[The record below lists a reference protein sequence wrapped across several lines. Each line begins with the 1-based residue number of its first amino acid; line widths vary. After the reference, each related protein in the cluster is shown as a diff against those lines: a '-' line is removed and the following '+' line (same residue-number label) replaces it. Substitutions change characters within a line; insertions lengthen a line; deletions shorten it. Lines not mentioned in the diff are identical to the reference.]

1 MACAS
6 VFGLGDQFCCWGGI
20 CSIRLRVAGERE
32 LLTEWRSLCVLHLL
46 RFWYASD
53 ISNER
58 GRKRIKKKGKKS
70 LNSILTIVT
79 THREAS
85 FSFPFFPSTKKLFL
99 RGFFFVFS
107 SLPSSRTF
115 LEGKICDEKQLPF
128 PTARLHFS
136 PTPFPLSFFF
146 SSLVSKVA
154 VPAHD
159 LSTPFPHSPQRRRRG
174 IRNWTNARP
183 TAVGTLS
190 SPFCIVSWTAF
201 QNLPPFSPFPIHP
214 TVRIAQLRVSQERQL
229 GGTPAL
235 ICCIDTCITHTCMR
249 NYVPDRTHLIRRG

>member
-1 MACAS
+1 MKPA
-6 VFGLGDQFCCWGGI
+6 FL
-20 CSIRLRVAGERE
+20 
-32 LLTEWRSLCVLHLL
+32 
-46 RFWYASD
+46 
-53 ISNER
+53 
-58 GRKRIKKKGKKS
+58 
-70 LNSILTIVT
+70 
-79 THREAS
+79 
-85 FSFPFFPSTKKLFL
+85 FPFSPQLKSYSCGVFFLFFLPFPLLALFL
-99 RGFFFVFS
+99 REKYVTRS
-107 SLPSSRTF
+107 S
-115 LEGKICDEKQLPF
+115 CPF
-128 PTARLHFS
+128 PPPDFTFPPRLSLFLF
-136 PTPFPLSFFF
+136 FP
-146 SSLVSKVA
+146 SLVSKVA